1 MNTFGDYISRLR
13 NYSKM
18 TQEQLAEKMEVSK
31 TTIQNWESGRTKVKP
46 THLKRLAYLFNV
58 PETSLISE
66 LNREN
71 DSMREDNFPYFLFEE
86 DDELISIIHSLH
98 LNLNQQELFGLICLY
113 YPDILKDYADW
124 ETVFDEALTKIPYD
138 FICKVGSIQYMN
150 LADGLRNLLKYVQP
164 EFLLKILKLYPEE
177 LFDVTRFS
185 KDLVI
190 EFLDNGHVPYT
201 DYDIDNEFG
210 FDFDIDMKKAS
221 IVLPILEKGCIHLA
235 DGEQSG
241 APLSNDVPQ
250 EIIEASWYPHDQ
262 ECLALHVLN
271 GLSSITTVRYDK
283 SCTPIRWYLEIND
296 LGCRLLRWF
305 REKE

>member
-1 MNTFGDYISRLR
+1 
-13 NYSKM
+13 M
-18 TQEQLAEKMEVSK
+18 TGK
-31 TTIQNWESGRTKVKP
+31 
-46 THLKRLAYLFNV
+46 
-58 PETSLISE
+58 
-66 LNREN
+66 
-71 DSMREDNFPYFLFEE
+71 
-86 DDELISIIHSLH
+86 
-98 LNLNQQELFGLICLY
+98 
-113 YPDILKDYADW
+113 
-124 ETVFDEALTKIPYD
+124 TVFDESLTKIPYD

-164 EFLLKILKLYPEE
+164 EFLLKVLKLYPEE

-190 EFLDNGHVPYT
+190 EFLDSGHVAHT

-235 DGEQSG
+235 DGERSG

-250 EIIEASWYPHDQ
+250 EIIDASWYPHGQ

>member
-46 THLKRLAYLFNV
+46 AHLKKLAYLFNV
-58 PETSLISE
+58 PETSLITE

-71 DSMREDNFPYFLFEE
+71 DSMRSDVFPYFLIE
-86 DDELISIIHSLH
+86 DDELIGIIQSLH

-113 YPDILKDYADW
+113 HPDILENYADW

-150 LADGLRNLLKYVQP
+150 LADGLRNLLKYVKP
-164 EFLLKILKLYPEE
+164 EFLLKVLKLYPEE

-185 KDLVI
+185 KDLII
-190 EFLDNGHVPYT
+190 EFLDSGHIPYN
-201 DYDIDNEFG
+201 DYDFDNQFG
-210 FDFDIDMKKAS
+210 FDFAIDMKKAA
-221 IVLPILEKGCIHLA
+221 IVLPILEKGEVHLA
-235 DGEQSG
+235 DGDRSG
-241 APLSNDVPQ
+241 DPLSDEFPQ
-250 EIIEASWYPHDQ
+250 EIIDATWYPHNH
-262 ECLALHVLN
+262 ECLPIHVLN
-271 GLSSITTVRYDK
+271 GLKGITTIRYDR
-283 SCTPIRWYLEIND
+283 SSTPIKCYVEIND
-296 LGCRLLRWF
+296 LGRRLLRWF